1 MNLLGSQ
8 VVTER
13 PRVLSIVGMLR
24 RKLGALLGEFAGKG
38 NPNYH
43 GKSSYGPSSCSAL
56 NYFKVI
62 MMYVTPCIWDNTEFI
77 LSSVMGLGCQ
87 AGKFTHFIHY
97 NTFD

>member
-1 MNLLGSQ
+1 M
-8 VVTER
+8 TER
-13 PRVLSIVGMLR
+13 PRVLNIVGMLR

-38 NPNYH
+38 SPNYS
-43 GKSSYGPSSCSAL
+43 GKSSYGPSSCSAW

-77 LSSVMGLGCQ
+77 QPSVMGLGCQ
-87 AGKFTHFIHY
+87 AGKFTHFIRY